1 MTVRNDIVATLV
13 ADGGPRPVSELL
25 RLGGRQKE
33 AQGPHGRG
41 GSGRTSARSGSG
53 SGRRAPAFALVRDR
67 AGDERRAAR
76 PLPDVPAPALQ
87 GGAADGRRRG
97 RAAGLDAN
105 AAAAAAAAAAVGIPP
120 RTPPRTPAEAR
131 RTAHSQADHD
141 LS

>member
-25 RLGGRQKE
+25 WLGGRSSS
-33 AQGPHGRG
+33 R
-41 GSGRTSARSGSG
+41 
-53 SGRRAPAFALVRDR
+53 SGRRAPALALVGDR

-87 GGAADGRRRG
+87 AAGAADGRRRG

-105 AAAAAAAAAAVGIPP
+105 AAAAVGIPP
-120 RTPPRTPAEAR
+120 LTPPRTPAEAHR
-131 RTAHSQADHD
+131 MAHSQADYD